1 MNQRGRRCGPDRP
14 ELLRV
19 TISNSQFRLTDQS
32 VIASAAKQSTSRCK
46 ERMDC
51 FVAFAPLHER
61 SAFVADNDGAT
72 HLRVPAARCARG
84 FSKSLTLREQRA
96 QGKPGVRCTRGR
108 ACSVVS
114 TRVSHHRFTG
124 NIRLSPRN
132 GFNGFLRALLGDRAF
147 LPPSSAN
154 TSANLTPASGR
165 QDHTTSPSA

>member
-51 FVAFAPLHER
+51 FVAFAPLHKR

-96 QGKPGVRCTRGR
+96 QGKPGVRCTRGS

-132 GFNGFLRALLGDRAF
+132 NGFLRALLGDRAF